1 MANDSVLEKKSD
13 GTTVPSP
20 PIITRQPFEKHRRRV
35 MNLTDK

>member
-20 PIITRQPFEKHRRRV
+20 PINYLYITIHGTHRRY
-35 MNLTDK
+35 